1 MTQVKCS
8 NDDCKYKSSCLNRYY
23 SKLIGDDGYYYC
35 RQCSIDKEL
44 FEEQQIKMIINT
56 YDYYLE
62 HKTDKHYD
70 NKDNI
75 PLSLDQVVKRKYL
88 YKYIKNQIPKLKET
102 IMKDDKEYFLIE
114 KSDLY
119 ELEVLLWQKHIIFN
133 KLIEKRQNIIQKQSI
148 IELEEE
154 IEERIKRNE
163 EYKEEVKERPNKDR
177 VRRKKKEVEIS
188 IASKEEKLAKY
199 KKEQLPE
206 GYTKKEIKKCDYCKN
221 HYCHPFE
228 FMIGEKQE
236 ERRKAW
242 KGIIC
247 DYCIE
252 AKETEKEAKRVD
264 CVCGGSYYNI
274 TDDYERRHHNSK
286 KHTDWYK
293 AYKLNNMKMKEYYTY
308 KMADLRKLV
317 IKNNEAIGK
326 TIIDDYY
333 NLKKADLLKALIE
346 LDKQK
351 LLPIIS
357 INLEC

>member
-252 AKETEKEAKRVD
+252 AKETQKEAKRVD

-333 NLKKADLLKALIE
+333 NLKKDDLLKALIE

-351 LLPIIS
+351 LLPITS
-357 INLEC
+357 ILMEC